1 MGKGVHRLCGGSIPK
16 LAWVMPYFYRFF
28 ADFRKAERTDVNMI
42 LPRAR
47 RKPGEE
53 QPYISLGLF
62 KLRLPFIHWEWE
74 VSEMIQA
81 LLVFVTG
88 TAAITY
94 LQDLFGLS
102 FEVAL
107 SIVVV
112 HEALYLLNNLLGD
125 PLVGGWI
132 TPALPL
138 IIIYLLQHNGTDRIW
153 ALLSLE
159 LILASMFIFLGLTG
173 LAEKLVNR
181 CPRSLKAGIL
191 VGSSFAACLGKYG
204 FMSLAQGG
212 AGFWANPISF
222 SIGVLLAL
230 YLMFSYSFGKL
241 KFTSKLKIV
250 RVLSKAGFVPA
261 LLIASIVGM
270 IVGEIGLPSLDFS
283 HIFFNP
289 FPGLKWV
296 SQNFSLL
303 GVGLPPLH
311 ILVSAFP
318 IAIAC
323 YLIAFGDIVNGTVI
337 IKEAQTYRQDEKID
351 MNPNRTNVCCGIR
364 NLIECFFSPTLT
376 MSGPTWTAMTITV
389 AERYKSGEKNMYS
402 IFGGVCT
409 FNATKVFCH
418 LIVPFV
424 AIVKPVLPLAME
436 LTWMIQAFGCFY
448 IGMNMCRTNV
458 ERGVAGLTGG
468 AIAVCAN
475 PSIGLLIGIILCVV
489 MEFAGTSKADR
500 AAQVVSGLATTVQ
513 TNFSNT
519 EE

>member
-1 MGKGVHRLCGGSIPK
+1 
-16 LAWVMPYFYRFF
+16 
-28 ADFRKAERTDVNMI
+28 MI
-42 LPRAR
+42 MPRAR

-74 VSEMIQA
+74 FPEMIQA
-81 LLVFVTG
+81 LMVFVTG

-107 SIVVV
+107 SIVIV
-112 HEALYLLNNLLGD
+112 HEALYLMNNLFGD
-125 PLVGGWI
+125 PLIGGWI
-132 TPALPL
+132 TPAIPL
-138 IIIYLLQHNGTDRIW
+138 IIIYLLQQNGTDRIW

-159 LILASMFIFLGLTG
+159 LILAFMFIILGLTG
-173 LAEKLVNR
+173 WAEKLVTL

-204 FMSLAQGG
+204 FMSLEQGG

-222 SIGVLLAL
+222 SVGVLLAL
-230 YLMFSYSFGKL
+230 YLLFSYGFGKMRFTNNH
-241 KFTSKLKIV
+241 KFIHLLTKT
-250 RVLSKAGFVPA
+250 GFVPA

-270 IVGEIGLPSLDFS
+270 IFGEIHIPSIDFS

-289 FPGLKWV
+289 FPSLQWV

-311 ILVSAFP
+311 IFVSAFP

-337 IKEAQTYRQDEKID
+337 IKEAQAYRPDEKID

-364 NLIECFFSPTLT
+364 NFIECLFSPTFT
-376 MSGPTWTAMTITV
+376 MSGPIWTAMTITV

-402 IFGGVCT
+402 IFGGACT
-409 FNATKVFCH
+409 FNLTKVLCH

-424 AIVKPVLPLAME
+424 ALVKPVLPLAME

-489 MEFAGTSKADR
+489 MEFVGTNKADR
-500 AAQVVSGLATTVQ
+500 ASQVASGLATTVQ
-513 TNFSNT
+513 TNFSDID
-519 EE
+519 E